1 VGTPGRRSWP
11 LTVLFRTPFVKHGL
25 GIPPRGGGAVRP
37 ERPVQLDGRSLADVG
52 GPLPEV
58 PCVGAVVHD
67 TQGRLLLIRRG
78 HAPSAGLWSVPGGR
92 MEAGESQAQ
101 AVVREVAEETG
112 LRVHPDRVLGSVRI
126 DGDGVV
132 FTVTDWA
139 CTLTDPD
146 PRPVAGDDAAD
157 VAFVDA
163 AGLTA
168 LDVAPGVVAAL
179 SGWGVL
185 PR

>member
-1 VGTPGRRSWP
+1 VGD
-11 LTVLFRTPFVKHGL
+11 
-25 GIPPRGGGAVRP
+25 AV
-37 ERPVQLDGRSLADVG
+37 
-52 GPLPEV
+52 PEV

-67 TQGRLLLIRRG
+67 AAGRLLLIRRG

-92 MEAGESQAQ
+92 MEPGEDEPA

-112 LRVHPDRVLGSVRI
+112 LRVRPDRVLGRVRI

-139 CTLTDPD
+139 CTLLQPG
-146 PRPVAGDDAAD
+146 RQPVAGDDAAD
-157 VAFVDA
+157 AAFVDA
-163 AGLTA
+163 AGLAA

-179 SGWGVL
+179 AGWGVL

>member
-1 VGTPGRRSWP
+1 V
-11 LTVLFRTPFVKHGL
+11 
-25 GIPPRGGGAVRP
+25 
-37 ERPVQLDGRSLADVG
+37 DGSV
-52 GPLPEV
+52 PEV

-67 TQGRLLLIRRG
+67 GQGRLLLVRRG

-92 MEAGESQAQ
+92 VEAGESEVE
-101 AVVREVAEETG
+101 AVVRELAEETG
-112 LRVHPDRVLGSVRI
+112 LRVRPDRVLGRVRI
-126 DGDGVV
+126 DGEGVV

-139 CTLTDPD
+139 CTALDPD
-146 PRPVAGDDAAD
+146 RQPVAGDDAAE

-163 AGLTA
+163 ADLSE
-168 LDVAPGVVAAL
+168 LDMAPGVLAAL

>member
-1 VGTPGRRSWP
+1 M
-11 LTVLFRTPFVKHGL
+11 
-25 GIPPRGGGAVRP
+25 
-37 ERPVQLDGRSLADVG
+37 
-52 GPLPEV
+52 PEV

-67 TQGRLLLIRRG
+67 GQGRLLLVRRG

-92 MEAGESQAQ
+92 VEAGESEVE
-101 AVVREVAEETG
+101 AVVRELAEETG
-112 LRVHPDRVLGSVRI
+112 LQVRPDRVLGRVRI

-139 CTLTDPD
+139 CTALDPE
-146 PRPVAGDDAAD
+146 RQPVAGDDAAE

-163 AGLTA
+163 AGLDG
-168 LDVAPGVVAAL
+168 LDMAPGVLAAL

-185 PR
+185 PG